1 MSHDS
6 EIKFTLLSIS
16 RVSSSHR
23 LYSLAAVETSLLPLP
38 ESSCVERATENP
50 EASLSGVEPLM
61 QKIRSEIRHVDAGI
75 LAAVCQQSNSG
86 TKPKED
92 LAAATCAV
100 EVNSLASA
108 VEQLQVMASKRKY
121 TEVAAQLEDVNQ
133 LCNHFE
139 AYRDIPKM
147 TELGEKFKNIKQ
159 ILKSHVFS
167 DFSRYVNGINMI
179 LTSSIPVLGSL
190 LSPVYFRFFLDKM
203 LLDTQAIKT
212 ILLDIP
218 ALGRQGLKKADQ
230 QSILDDFNKHGRGIK
245 HPAAIVPSVAPPAA
259 PAISPAMT
267 ASSPVGFIAS
277 REYVLTSAAAPG

>member
-108 VEQLQVMASKRKY
+108 VEQLQVMASKQKY
-121 TEVAAQLEDVNQ
+121 TEVAAQLE
-133 LCNHFE
+133 
-139 AYRDIPKM
+139 
-147 TELGEKFKNIKQ
+147 
-159 ILKSHVFS
+159 
-167 DFSRYVNGINMI
+167 
-179 LTSSIPVLGSL
+179 
-190 LSPVYFRFFLDKM
+190 M

-212 ILLDIP
+212 VLLDIP
-218 ALGRQGLKKADQ
+218 SLGRQATSTASYSKFVTREMSKAEALLKGLKKADQ

-245 HPAAIVPSVAPPAA
+245 QPAAIVPLVAPPAA

-267 ASSPVGFIAS
+267 ASSPVGFIVS
-277 REYVLTSAAAPG
+277 REYVLTRAHIHIMNVIS